1 MPPQAKDI
9 DIENLF
15 TWTTQL
21 AMATVHPTDLRV
33 YRMHQ
38 LHAQPSQN
46 QRVAAQQAASSGG
59 FTVSFQLEN
68 IS

>member
-1 MPPQAKDI
+1 MPPQAIDI
-9 DIENLF
+9 DIESLF

-21 AMATVHPTDLRV
+21 AMVTMHPTDLRV

-38 LHAQPSQN
+38 LHAQPSQS
-46 QRVAAQQAASSGG
+46 QRVAAHQAASSGG
-59 FTVSFQLEN
+59 FTVSFQSEN